1 MYRLSAEQGNE
12 LAQLNLGLKNEKGQ
26 GVPKNYEEAV
36 KFYLLAAEKGVA
48 LAQYIL
54 GWMYGKG
61 QGIPRDYEL
70 AHMWF
75 NLSALNGIEDGE
87 ENRKLIEK
95 RMAPSQIKKAQE
107 MVRSWKPKKIKQTY
121 EH

>member
-1 MYRLSAEQGNE
+1 MSILNNSLQI
-12 LAQLNLGLKNEKGQ
+12 NLGLKNEKGQ
-26 GVPKNYEEAV
+26 GVPKNYKKAV
-36 KFYLLAAEKGVA
+36 KFYLLSAGKGVA

-61 QGIPRDYEL
+61 QGIPRDYVL

-75 NLSALNGIEDGE
+75 SLSELNGIEDGE

-95 RMAPSQIKKAQE
+95 RMTQSQIKKAQR
-107 MVRSWKPKKIKQTY
+107 MVRNWKPNKK
-121 EH
+121 

>member
-1 MYRLSAEQGNE
+1 MSLSTTQSRMYYNGN
-12 LAQLNLGLKNEKGQ
+12 
-26 GVPKNYEEAV
+26 GVLE
-36 KFYLLAAEKGVA
+36 
-48 LAQYIL
+48 
-54 GWMYGKG
+54 
-61 QGIPRDYEL
+61 DYAK